1 MISVKDLTFT
11 YQGQSQPTIKNI
23 SFQVADTEIF
33 GFLGPS
39 GAGKSTTQKIL
50 TGVLKNY
57 EGSVVLRGEEI
68 NKISKNFYNNI
79 GVAFEFPNFYL
90 KFIAI
95 ENLQLFA
102 SFYNCEKCDAEILL
116 KKVDL
121 WEDRNLKVEA
131 YSKGMRM
138 RLNFIRAILHQPKLL
153 FLDEPTSGLDPTNAR
168 ILKDFI
174 LELRDKGTTI
184 FLTTHNM
191 TDADELCN
199 RIAFMV
205 EGQLPLIDEPE
216 NLKLKYGKKT
226 LKVKYQNGK
235 SSVLEEFDLK
245 ELGTN
250 SEFQKILAEKEI
262 ETIHTQE
269 ATLEDIFIKITGE
282 KLI

>member
-1 MISVKDLTFT
+1 MIRVRNLSYT
-11 YQGQSQPTIKNI
+11 YAGQSSPTIRDI
-23 SFQVADTEIF
+23 SFQVENAEIF

-57 EGSVVLRGEEI
+57 EGSVVLKGEEI
-68 NKISKNFYNNI
+68 SKISKHFYNNI

-90 KFIAI
+90 KFTAL

-102 SFYNCEKCDAEILL
+102 SFYNCEKYDAEILL
-116 KKVDL
+116 KKVGL
-121 WEDRNLKVEA
+121 WDDRNLKVEA

-138 RLNFIRAILHQPKLL
+138 RLNFIRAVLHQPKLL

-174 LELRDKGTTI
+174 LELREKGTTI

-191 TDADELCN
+191 TDADELCD

-205 EGQLPLIDEPE
+205 EGQLPLIDEPD

-226 LKVKYQNGK
+226 LKVKYHHEEN
-235 SSVLEEFDLK
+235 SVQEEFELK
-245 ELGTN
+245 GLGTN
-250 SEFQKILAEKEI
+250 NEFQKILAEREI

-269 ATLEDIFIKITGE
+269 ATLEDIFIKITGK
-282 KLI
+282 KLV